1 MYLLFSIIWLY
12 LCKYLYYLSYEI
24 LSIVHI
30 INCSIING
38 NVPDELKVARII
50 PIHKKKD
57 KTDFTNYRL
66 ISIVGILAKIF
77 EKIIKNQLLE
87 YLEKDKI
94 IFTEQYG
101 FRKNLGTEDAL
112 INTLITIYMARGTQK
127 KISFHSWT
135 WKKHFI

>member
-57 KTDFTNYRL
+57 KTDFTNYRP
-66 ISIVGILAKIF
+66 ISIVRILAKIL

-87 YLEKDKI
+87 YLKRDKI
-94 IFTEQYG
+94 IFTGEYG
-101 FRKNLGTEDAL
+101 FRKNLATEDAL
-112 INTLITIYMARGTQK
+112 IDINNYL
-127 KISFHSWT
+127 HSKRDT
-135 WKKHFI
+135 KNKF

>member
-1 MYLLFSIIWLY
+1 
-12 LCKYLYYLSYEI
+12 
-24 LSIVHI
+24 
-30 INCSIING
+30 
-38 NVPDELKVARII
+38 
-50 PIHKKKD
+50 
-57 KTDFTNYRL
+57 
-66 ISIVGILAKIF
+66 
-77 EKIIKNQLLE
+77 
-87 YLEKDKI
+87 LEKDKI